1 MIGFPGIIW
10 DKTVDEKLM
19 CIPND
24 FKQCKVPYSVDKI
37 ILNQLKQDFIKIPQ
51 DSKPTDET
59 TS

>member
-1 MIGFPGIIW
+1 MIGFPGITR
-10 DKTVDEKLM
+10 DKTVDDKLIY
-19 CIPND
+19 IPND
-24 FKQCKVPYSVDKI
+24 NKQYKVPYSVDKI